1 MQAAQVLAGYTLG
14 GADLLRRAMGKKDK
28 EKMAKE
34 REKFCE
40 GALQLN
46 NIAPDKA
53 NEIFDTLEKF
63 AGYGFNRSHSAAYAW
78 VSYQSAFLKA
88 NHPVEFMAAVM
99 SNEISNTEKISVF
112 VAECGRMGMKILA
125 PDINESGLKFEPAKE
140 ADDGG
145 AIRYGL
151 AAIKNVGEAAMV
163 AAIAERAKDG
173 PFKSLED
180 FCGRVDSRKIAKK
193 AIECLVRCG
202 AFDFTR
208 VDRAQLFSEIDA
220 AMAAAAS
227 AHRDKA
233 SGQFS
238 MFDTF
243 ETAPQPAKKASSSV
257 QPWPQNEMLAFEKEL
272 LGFYV
277 TGHPLDEYRPALE
290 GGRYVPIANLNEQ
303 EDKSTVTIAGAL
315 TSVDKKFTK
324 KDSKPFAIVI
334 VEDLTDQLEVM
345 IWSETYLKSQQHLLT
360 GSVVT
365 ITGRLDLRD
374 EGVRISAN
382 EIKPLKKPAPR
393 EKPVVLTFE
402 RERTT
407 EADLVA
413 VREALHSSP
422 GTRRVEFVFVG
433 GDGVPL
439 RLVPHDDFR
448 ISWTE
453 DVRQRLAPWLRA

>member
-1 MQAAQVLAGYTLG
+1 M
-14 GADLLRRAMGKKDK
+14 
-28 EKMAKE
+28 
-34 REKFCE
+34 
-40 GALQLN
+40 
-46 NIAPDKA
+46 P
-53 NEIFDTLEKF
+53 
-63 AGYGFNRSHSAAYAW
+63 
-78 VSYQSAFLKA
+78 
-88 NHPVEFMAAVM
+88 
-99 SNEISNTEKISVF
+99 
-112 VAECGRMGMKILA
+112 
-125 PDINESGLKFEPAKE
+125 
-140 ADDGG
+140 
-145 AIRYGL
+145 
-151 AAIKNVGEAAMV
+151 
-163 AAIAERAKDG
+163 
-173 PFKSLED
+173 
-180 FCGRVDSRKIAKK
+180 IAK
-193 AIECLVRCG
+193 L
-202 AFDFTR
+202 
-208 VDRAQLFSEIDA
+208 S
-220 AMAAAAS
+220 
-227 AHRDKA
+227 
-233 SGQFS
+233 
-238 MFDTF
+238 
-243 ETAPQPAKKASSSV
+243 
-257 QPWPQNEMLAFEKEL
+257 
-272 LGFYV
+272 
-277 TGHPLDEYRPALE
+277 
-290 GGRYVPIANLNEQ
+290 EQ